1 MYLTPKI
8 SAYFCN
14 QLSMPAS
21 AVCCSEL
28 ELFLLRRKRAQ
39 CKILKYVSEQ
49 AAKVSRV
56 DRDIPKSSSSH
67 PQVI

>member
-1 MYLTPKI
+1 MYLIPRI

-39 CKILKYVSEQ
+39 CKILKYFSE
-49 AAKVSRV
+49 KWGWVLKKLELER
-56 DRDIPKSSSSH
+56 
-67 PQVI
+67 